1 MSRRLAVVA
10 MSGGV
15 DSSVAAAL
23 MAEQGYEL
31 AGVTLK
37 LLPRLETGFGCC
49 GSPADIDDAKRVA
62 ERLGIRHYVMDLSA
76 LFEDRVVA
84 SFVRDYAS
92 ARTPNPCVECNRSVK
107 FGHLLALARAWGAEV
122 LATGHYARAEG
133 GKLLRARDESKDQSY
148 FLYQLRAEELSS
160 VRFPVGELAKEDVR
174 AKARALGLATA
185 DKPESQEICFVPNR
199 DYRSFVRTRLG
210 AEGAPSAASAGGPV
224 VDREGR
230 PLGRHA
236 GYIGFTVGQRRGL
249 GLSGGAAASYVVAI
263 KPETSSVVVGPEEAL
278 YARSIDVK
286 NLSWCDG
293 GRVFPE
299 RAWTRIRHRHGP
311 ALARLERLGEDALR
325 AHFKEPQRAPAPGQ
339 AAFFYDG
346 DLVLGGGTIENAV
359 SCVAKKDAG
368 N

>member
-1 MSRRLAVVA
+1 VKRRLAVVA

-23 MAEQGYEL
+23 IAEQGYEV

-49 GSPADIDDAKRVA
+49 GSPADIEDAKRVA
-62 ERLGIRHYVMDLSA
+62 ERLGIRHYVMDLSV
-76 LFEDRVVA
+76 LFEDQVIA
-84 SFVRDYAS
+84 SFVREYAS

-107 FGHLLALARAWGAEV
+107 FGHLLALARAWGADI

-133 GKLLRARDESKDQSY
+133 GKLLRARDEGKDQSY
-148 FLYQLRAEELSS
+148 FLYQLRAPELSS
-160 VRFPVGELAKEDVR
+160 VRFPVGELAKEEVR

-199 DYRSFVRTRLG
+199 DYRSFVRTRLE
-210 AEGAPSAASAGGPV
+210 AEESPAAASAGGPI
-224 VDREGR
+224 VDRKGR

-236 GYIGFTVGQRRGL
+236 GYLDFTVGQRRGL
-249 GLSGGAAASYVVAI
+249 GLSGGSAASYVVAI
-263 KPETSSVVVGPEEAL
+263 RPETSSVVVGPEEIL

-286 NLSWCDG
+286 NLSWCG
-293 GRVFPE
+293 GGAFPE
-299 RAWTRIRHRHGP
+299 RVWTRIRHRHRP
-311 ALARLERLGEDALR
+311 ALSRLERVGEDTLR
-325 AHFKEPQRAPAPGQ
+325 AHFEEPQRAPAPGQ
-339 AAFFYDG
+339 AAVFYEG

-359 SCVAKKDAG
+359 SCVEKKDAG
-368 N
+368 IS